1 MTGDHQFDT
10 VLATAFLYAANLCGV
25 PARAW
30 MHAERLNEEWLY
42 RGDGHESEEYRAFV
56 RGETPAVFLDRDILT
71 RPRDSVN
78 I

>member
-1 MTGDHQFDT
+1 
-10 VLATAFLYAANLCGV
+10 
-25 PARAW
+25 

-42 RGDGHESEEYRAFV
+42 GGDGHESEEYRAFV